1 MAILANLGRRLSRA
15 ASRAG
20 STFIRSRRFSGRR
33 SADGLRSSF
42 PPSAIGVD
50 RQTSGCLKSLVRRNL
65 STDGWECSR
74 SGSASVGGPWRVHD
88 DISSH
93 RKVSRKLQHTAHR
106 IWVRLQNRQYPETRR
121 DSWPVGNQY
130 GVVSSNAAV
139 VGLSIGD
146 NTNRTDLD
154 RASQSVSRS

>member
-1 MAILANLGRRLSRA
+1 MVGNAHGPGARQ
-15 ASRAG
+15 
-20 STFIRSRRFSGRR
+20 SGAR
-33 SADGLRSSF
+33 GEF
-42 PPSAIGVD
+42 
-50 RQTSGCLKSLVRRNL
+50 
-65 STDGWECSR
+65 
-74 SGSASVGGPWRVHD
+74 HD